1 MKLSASINFF
11 NGEELLW
18 QAVSNIRPLVEHLS
32 IVYQENSKWG
42 ERITAQALD
51 VIDRLKKSGMVDD
64 FHCYEPDM
72 ALSASENEF
81 QKRKIGLELATKS
94 GASHFLIM
102 DADEFYE
109 PEQFQAAK
117 AKIERDNITYSCVRS
132 YFHIHQS
139 IYRSEKP
146 DITNVCFIAKITSE
160 IDFSLNANFPAKNV
174 DPTRRLIN
182 TSGKFHFFDEDEISM
197 LHMCFVR
204 TDFKSKLQNTSSAK
218 DQSFIKA
225 AKKALESWRY
235 PFLLQFPNKPPSRI
249 RVVNDIFNLSDVS
262 YKESGLAIM
271 GTTKKSILIATSR
284 LEYFSGSEINV
295 LELAMAFVG
304 LNYDVTISAV
314 TFAEPLQAELTKLDV
329 QMIEIDELPEGAHFD
344 FVWVQHWPVYNQ
356 LILKTKVSTNCL
368 VYSSLAA
375 IEPLECPP
383 LPLGRLDC
391 LLVNSIENH
400 NWVEQNIPEY
410 IPLSSIFVNTAPEAF
425 FQYELKHEP
434 VERLLR
440 KIAVVSNHRPKDIE
454 SAIEVLTEQH
464 GVVVD
469 VYGLHRKEELVTPEL
484 LSRYQA
490 VITIGKTVQYALTMG
505 IPVYCYDHFGGPGW
519 LLPENF
525 DEALK
530 YNFSGR
536 CSSQKDISQIVE
548 ELVGCFE
555 RANGHMP
562 LIQSRA
568 KSLFSLKANLVLLL
582 EQMENKL
589 LTKVE
594 LSVVSYQT
602 LLRRQNI
609 ATLRAFK
616 ESMALLDMI
625 HSTKSLNS
633 LLEDSRLKENI
644 IELKLDDERANSQL
658 LQSALDVC
666 RAENQNILKS
676 KSWRVTKPLKM
687 AADQARKFKRVLA
700 IIAKVARRPILIYK
714 FLALAK
720 KDGVKSALHRTHQFI
735 EHPESMVQNIKLNV
749 DDCVILTTYH
759 CLYVAELIK
768 DNLAKLGKKSEIIF
782 GRPAEGYKKSVHFVI
797 CPQMFKSLPELY
809 VSFQMEQSVSSRWF
823 DDAYFT
829 KLEKSFAIF
838 DYSVANIKYLLDNEF
853 YYQKIYF
860 MPLSFRKNACL
871 ELSDQYEYDILFY
884 GDVNCERRQNALK
897 TLQKKYQVRI
907 INDLF
912 GAALRDELKK
922 ARVVVNVHY
931 YEGALLETTRL
942 YECLSLNKL
951 VVSEKSVDMQNHANL
966 ENIVDFVEIG
976 DFEGMLKRV
985 EHWLEDDAALFK
997 KVSENRLALMVQPD
1011 WFEFYFM
1018 RFLLSVDVIDFEQFY
1033 KIAAHNITFTQ
1044 EIVCL
1049 GLIESIDRQADFDKD
1064 NHYGIQKFPGLRH
1077 RLGWVGCGLSYKFI
1091 MKKAKEQELKQ
1102 ITVCEDDVEFLD
1114 GWDKRYLTIKEYL
1127 KRNPKSWDIFAG
1139 LIAVLNPVAHVTNIT
1154 QLDSE
1159 DFIHMDKMVSMVFN
1173 VYHADFF
1180 ETLLSWDESNHD
1192 SAVNTIDRFIESTK
1206 EVKVVTTTPYL
1217 VGHKEDLHS
1226 TLWNFQNTQ
1235 YNVMIEESA
1244 EALSLKIEEYQHAK
1258 FKF

>member
-1 MKLSASINFF
+1 MAHIEQAEFFESIKSKRPEFFRNTFVLDIGSLDINGNNFSLFDECGYIGLDVAEGTNVDIVCKGHELALPDSSFDVVISSECFEHDMYYTKTIQNMYRMLKHGGLFIFTCATTGRPEHGTSRTTPSDAPLLQNLGDWSDYYMNLTEKHIREVLSIDDCFKEFRFSVNDKTHDLYFYGIKNGDWEKRYNYSASIN
-11 NGEELLW
+11 
-18 QAVSNIRPLVEHLS
+18 
-32 IVYQENSKWG
+32 
-42 ERITAQALD
+42 
-51 VIDRLKKSGMVDD
+51 KKD
-64 FHCYEPDM
+64 
-72 ALSASENEF
+72 
-81 QKRKIGLELATKS
+81 
-94 GASHFLIM
+94 
-102 DADEFYE
+102 
-109 PEQFQAAK
+109 
-117 AKIERDNITYSCVRS
+117 
-132 YFHIHQS
+132 
-139 IYRSEKP
+139 
-146 DITNVCFIAKITSE
+146 
-160 IDFSLNANFPAKNV
+160 
-174 DPTRRLIN
+174 
-182 TSGKFHFFDEDEISM
+182 
-197 LHMCFVR
+197 LH
-204 TDFKSKLQNTSSAK
+204 K
-218 DQSFIKA
+218 
-225 AKKALESWRY
+225 
-235 PFLLQFPNKPPSRI
+235 
-249 RVVNDIFNLSDVS
+249 
-262 YKESGLAIM
+262 
-271 GTTKKSILIATSR
+271 
-284 LEYFSGSEINV
+284 
-295 LELAMAFVG
+295 
-304 LNYDVTISAV
+304 
-314 TFAEPLQAELTKLDV
+314 TF
-329 QMIEIDELPEGAHFD
+329 
-344 FVWVQHWPVYNQ
+344 
-356 LILKTKVSTNCL
+356 
-368 VYSSLAA
+368 
-375 IEPLECPP
+375 
-383 LPLGRLDC
+383 
-391 LLVNSIENH
+391 
-400 NWVEQNIPEY
+400 
-410 IPLSSIFVNTAPEAF
+410 
-425 FQYELKHEP
+425 
-434 VERLLR
+434 
-440 KIAVVSNHRPKDIE
+440 
-454 SAIEVLTEQH
+454 
-464 GVVVD
+464 
-469 VYGLHRKEELVTPEL
+469 
-484 LSRYQA
+484 
-490 VITIGKTVQYALTMG
+490 
-505 IPVYCYDHFGGPGW
+505 
-519 LLPENF
+519 
-525 DEALK
+525 
-530 YNFSGR
+530 
-536 CSSQKDISQIVE
+536 
-548 ELVGCFE
+548 
-555 RANGHMP
+555 
-562 LIQSRA
+562 
-568 KSLFSLKANLVLLL
+568 
-582 EQMENKL
+582 
-589 LTKVE
+589 VE
-594 LSVVSYQT
+594 LSQQFNNLSV
-602 LLRRQNI
+602 I
-609 ATLRAFK
+609 ATGQNK
-616 ESMALLDMI
+616 EIVDFQEKVLAQNKEIIDLHDKILTQRIEFNDVSKKLNENALFLKDL
-625 HSTKSLNS
+625 KDQNREVGD
-633 LLEDSRLKENI
+633 LLSHTEIMLSEVY
-644 IELKLDDERANSQL
+644 A
-658 LQSALDVC
+658 
-666 RAENQNILKS
+666 S
-676 KSWRVTKPLKM
+676 KSWRVTKPLRM